1 MALTRNGTQI
11 LWSSAVT
18 KTVSSNSATTT
29 SDAFTFDSTDVAA
42 LLTLYASTAGTPAS
56 GDVIDFYIAWTTG
69 DALGAGGASTYDT
82 TEHAQFLCRLDNV
95 AANSPGEQPAQR
107 TIPIPVAATGFKVI
121 AVTSAAAATRNQTFA
136 ARVLTQRAA

>member
-1 MALTRNGTQI
+1 MALSRNATQI
-11 LWSSAVT
+11 LWASAVT

-42 LLTLYASTAGTPAS
+42 LITLYASTAGTPAT
-56 GDVIDFYIAWTTG
+56 GDTIDFYIAWSTG
-69 DALGAGGASTYDT
+69 DALGAGGADT
-82 TEHAQFLCRLDNV
+82 FDATEHAQFLCRLDNY
-95 AANSPGEQPAQR
+95 ATDTPGEQPAQR
-107 TIPIPVAATGFKVI
+107 TIPIPVAAKSFKII

>member
-1 MALTRNGTQI
+1 MGLQRVENQI
-11 LWSSAVT
+11 LWSGAST
-18 KTVSSNSATTT
+18 KTISSNSVTTT

-42 LLTLYASTAGTPAS
+42 MLTLYASTAGTPAS

-69 DALGAGGASTYDT
+69 DVKADTGDDYDT

-95 AANSPGEQPAQR
+95 AANTPGEQPAQR
-107 TIPIPVAATGFKVI
+107 TLPIPVVAKGFKVI